1 MRGWITILACVLIG
15 VAVLGV
21 PADLRA
27 DDGAACCSGPVAC
40 AGAGVCAVGRVA
52 AVPVRAVGRLAA
64 VPVRGVSAIVAARP
78 IRKVGRA
85 ILEARPARR
94 VLWMAAGPIR
104 WLR

>member
-1 MRGWITILACVLIG
+1 MRGWIVILACVLIG
-15 VAVLGV
+15 LAALGA
-21 PADLRA
+21 PTDLQA
-27 DDGAACCSGPVAC
+27 NDGGASCSGPVAC
-40 AGAGVCAVGRVA
+40 VGAGVCAVGRVA

-64 VPVRGVSAIVAARP
+64 VPVRGVGAIVAARP

-94 VLWMAAGPIR
+94 ALWVAAGPIR